1 MTGDPTT
8 SLPEDDEPDFAQ
20 FFYEMGEEDSPPA
33 GASLIETV
41 LDCDYASI
49 KIDWGSL
56 VAQLPQ
62 NYPIPTC
69 QKCGTPLEC
78 MPGGGCLADFE
89 CPKCCPEGFRPL
101 GMTLE
106 EWHNLNRVLD
116 TIELAERIDVEDGMI
131 GR

>member
-1 MTGDPTT
+1 MAGDPTT
-8 SLPEDDEPDFAQ
+8 SLPEDDEPDFL
-20 FFYEMGEEDSPPA
+20 EELRKMGEGFPRSAEEDSPPQ
-33 GASLIETV
+33 GASPNE
-41 LDCDYASI
+41 
-49 KIDWGSL
+49 IDWRSL
-56 VAQLPQ
+56 RQK
-62 NYPIPTC
+62 YSKYSTPTC

-106 EWHNLNRVLD
+106 EWHKLNRVLD
-116 TIELAERIDVEDGMI
+116 TLEIEERIELEDGMI